1 MWKARFWSYDLVKLV
16 SQPQFIHHI
25 FIDHVSH
32 TVDPV
37 KSKYV
42 SAGSA
47 ISAGTTSPVPS
58 SKQLPELDSLYENIK
73 SKANL
78 KHESRSKAW

>member
-1 MWKARFWSYDLVKLV
+1 MSNVEGALLELWSGEIGAQ
-16 SQPQFIHHI
+16 SQFIHHI

-47 ISAGTTSPVPS
+47 ISAGTMSPV
-58 SKQLPELDSLYENIK
+58 Q
-73 SKANL
+73 
-78 KHESRSKAW
+78 HF

>member
-47 ISAGTTSPVPS
+47 ISAGTTSPVQHFWS
-58 SKQLPELDSLYENIK
+58 IRSGCALDQTVT
-73 SKANL
+73 
-78 KHESRSKAW
+78 WTW